1 MTTPA
6 RDADPFPAAYS
17 WYLDNPL
24 TRVLAGRFVR
34 RIGVEPG
41 LRVLDVGCGPGR
53 LTLPL
58 ARAVGEAGEVVGVD
72 VQDEMLAR
80 VAGRAAAAGLTNVR
94 TVRAPAGEAGLER
107 EEFDLAVLA
116 YVLGEI
122 PQALRRRALAE
133 VAEALRPGGRVAVAE
148 GVFDPHRQRVDQ
160 VAALAER
167 SGLHVETVER
177 RLLGV
182 LIVLRR

>member
-1 MTTPA
+1 MTTPT

-24 TRVLAGRFVR
+24 TRALSGRFVR
-34 RIGVEPG
+34 RLGVEPG

-58 ARAVGEAGEVVGVD
+58 ARAVGDAGEVVGVD
-72 VQDEMLAR
+72 VQEEMVAR
-80 VAGRAAAAGLTNVR
+80 VARRAAAAGLTNVR
-94 TVRAPAGEAGLER
+94 TVRAPAGDAGLEPER
-107 EEFDLAVLA
+107 FDLAVFA

-122 PQALRRRALAE
+122 PHALRRRALTE
-133 VAEALRPGGRVAVAE
+133 VAGALRPGGRVAVAE

-160 VAALAER
+160 VAALAEGA
-167 SGLHVETVER
+167 GLRVEAVER
-177 RLLGV
+177 RPLAV
-182 LIVLRR
+182 LIRLRR

>member
-1 MTTPA
+1 MTTST

-24 TRVLAGRFVR
+24 TRALAGRFVR

-58 ARAVGEAGEVVGVD
+58 ARAVGDAGEVVGVD
-72 VQDEMLAR
+72 VQEEMLAR
-80 VAGRAAAAGLTNVR
+80 MARRAAAAGLTNVR
-94 TVRAPAGEAGLER
+94 TIRAPAGEAGLEHD
-107 EEFDLAVLA
+107 EFDLAVLA

-122 PQALRRRALAE
+122 PQALRRGALTE
-133 VAEALRPGGRVAVAE
+133 VAGSLRPGGRVAVAE

-167 SGLHVETVER
+167 SGLRVEAVER
-177 RLLGV
+177 RPLGV
-182 LIVLRR
+182 LILLRR